1 MKVAVAQITSTNQPD
16 ENLKYVL
23 DLMEQSVGQDI
34 LFLPE
39 VTNCISSDWVHLNNV
54 LGLYEGNFFIK
65 KISERARD
73 LKIWVAL
80 GSVAVKVNSTD
91 ERYVNR
97 CILILS
103 LIHI

>member
-54 LGLYEGNFFIK
+54 LCLYEGNFFIK
-65 KISERARD
+65 KTPGA
-73 LKIWVAL
+73 
-80 GSVAVKVNSTD
+80 KVCTPD
-91 ERYVNR
+91 VF
-97 CILILS
+97 LIQWTR
-103 LIHI
+103 